1 MTGVSNDMVKLKV
14 IRPYKIR
21 GEASCARCDLS
32 YSKRDYKILYENEKL
47 VYFDITFAQKTKL
60 ICHDCFYKFLRK
72 KSQSVQYEDF
82 EVEVKDGNKK
92 FIITV
97 TNHPEDDSG
106 FLLWTKSLR
115 S

>member
-32 YSKRDYKILYENEKL
+32 YSKRDYNILYKNEKL
-47 VYFDITFAQKTKL
+47 VYFDITFAQKTRL

-72 KSQSVQYEDF
+72 KSKSVQYEDF